1 MGSGLKGQRLV
12 AVFLLGCVLFNY
24 PVFWLFE
31 NHAELFGVPLVY
43 AYVFFAWALL
53 IALMA
58 VIVER
63 SSD

>member
-12 AVFLLGCVLFNY
+12 AVFLLGWVLFNY

-31 NHAELFGVPLVY
+31 SRTQVLGIPVVY

-53 IALMA
+53 IGLMA
-58 VIVER
+58 IIVER

>member
-31 NHAELFGVPLVY
+31 NRADLLGVPLVY